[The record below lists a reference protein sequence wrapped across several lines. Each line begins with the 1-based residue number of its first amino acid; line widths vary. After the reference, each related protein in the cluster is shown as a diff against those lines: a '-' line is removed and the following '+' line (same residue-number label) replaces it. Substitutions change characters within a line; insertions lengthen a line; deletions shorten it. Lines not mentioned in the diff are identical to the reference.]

1 MKKLTFLLLFSI
13 VLSTSVFAKKYRLF
27 YLGGQS
33 NMDGYGYVNELPDS
47 LKAGFENIMIFH
59 VQITNDG
66 EEVNDK
72 GIWTKLKPGHGVDFK
87 CDGSKNIYGM
97 RFGLELSF
105 ADRMQKLFPGEA
117 IALVKYS
124 RGGSSIDLNAYN
136 YGTWDPDYSKKN
148 GVNQYDHFLAT
159 INAAFNVGD
168 IDGDGEEDELIPT
181 GILWMQGESD
191 ATKYETS
198 MKYGYNL
205 KRLMDLIRASLRK
218 DDLPLVIGRIS
229 DSQGYHADSL
239 IWEYGNVVRA
249 AQHSF
254 VENDPA
260 AAIVTSTD
268 NYGYSDKWHY
278 DSEGYIDLGFQFAE
292 EMAKLVNKKE

>member
-1 MKKLTFLLLFSI
+1 
-13 VLSTSVFAKKYRLF
+13 
-27 YLGGQS
+27 
-33 NMDGYGYVNELPDS
+33 MDGYGYVNELPDS
-47 LKAGFENIMIFH
+47 LKAGFENVMIFH

-72 GIWTKLKPGHGVDFK
+72 GIWAKLKPGHGVDFK
-87 CDGSKNIYGM
+87 CDGSKNIYGK

-105 ADRMQKLFPGEA
+105 ADRLQKLFPGEA

-159 INAAFNVGD
+159 INAAFSVGD

-229 DSQGYHADSL
+229 DSQGHHADSL